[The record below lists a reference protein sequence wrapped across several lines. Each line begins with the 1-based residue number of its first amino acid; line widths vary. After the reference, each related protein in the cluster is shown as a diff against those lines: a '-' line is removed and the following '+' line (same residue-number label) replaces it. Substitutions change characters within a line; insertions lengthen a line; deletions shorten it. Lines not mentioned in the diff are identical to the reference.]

1 MTEPKKIGIVGCG
14 VIGQK
19 VATELDRGTVP
30 GATLAAL
37 SSRDMEKTL
46 RFAQS
51 LEHEPPVVQLDEL
64 VSLSDLVIETATGAA
79 LGDIAAATLESGKD
93 LMALSCGALLD
104 RDDLF
109 QLAEQR
115 GATIY
120 VPSGAIA
127 GLDGVASAAAG
138 EIDSVTMITRK
149 PPGGLRGAPGIEKA
163 GIDLDSVVEP
173 TVVYDGPVTEACRLF
188 PANVNVSAAL
198 SLAGIGPDKTTIRII
213 ADPTVTRNTHEILV
227 AGEFGNLSIKI
238 ENVPSPENPRTG
250 KLSAMSALATLRR
263 ITAHVRVGT

>member
-1 MTEPKKIGIVGCG
+1 MIEPKKIGIVGCG

-79 LGDIAAATLESGKD
+79 LGDIAAATLEAGKD
-93 LMALSCGALLD
+93 LMARSCGALLE

-109 QLAEQR
+109 QVAEQR

-120 VPSGAIA
+120 WAPGARP
-127 GLDGVASAAAG
+127 GLDGVGSARTPMQQPAS
-138 EIDSVTMITRK
+138 
-149 PPGGLRGAPGIEKA
+149 
-163 GIDLDSVVEP
+163 
-173 TVVYDGPVTEACRLF
+173 
-188 PANVNVSAAL
+188 
-198 SLAGIGPDKTTIRII
+198 
-213 ADPTVTRNTHEILV
+213 
-227 AGEFGNLSIKI
+227 
-238 ENVPSPENPRTG
+238 
-250 KLSAMSALATLRR
+250 
-263 ITAHVRVGT
+263 